1 MEFNE
6 KLAQTRRAR
15 GMSQEDLAATIQVSR
30 QAVSKWET
38 GDALP
43 DLNKLLLLADAL
55 EISLDELCGRQ
66 APAPSEAP
74 SAPQAAPAPRRH
86 WCFWTA
92 LCALLAVGLLAGG
105 LWAWS
110 RRNIVPSESAP
121 AASSLPDTF
130 TVSGASFYGHDSYLS
145 YQFVPSVSDP
155 SYTYQI
161 SFADSDGAVKAF
173 PVECEG
179 GVCAGEAAGLTNGS
193 SYLVTVS
200 ISDGAASINLPIAR
214 SLSFS
219 DHGASW
225 TPLD

>member
-1 MEFNE
+1 MEFKE
-6 KLAQTRRAR
+6 KLAQIRRTQ
-15 GMSQEDLAATIQVSR
+15 GMSQEDLAAKIQVSR

-66 APAPSEAP
+66 VPAPSEAP
-74 SAPQAAPAPRRH
+74 SAQAAPVPRRRP
-86 WCFWTA
+86 WTA
-92 LCALLAVGLLAGG
+92 LCALLAVCLLAAG
-105 LWAWS
+105 LWGWS
-110 RRNIVPSESAP
+110 RRNIVPAESAP

-130 TVSGASFYGHDSYLS
+130 TVSGASFYGHDSCLG

-161 SFADSDGAVKAF
+161 SFVDSDGAVKAF

-219 DHGASW
+219 NHGASW

>member
-66 APAPSEAP
+66 APAPPEAP
-74 SAPQAAPAPRRH
+74 SAPQAAPAPRRRR
-86 WCFWTA
+86 CLWTA
-92 LCALLAVGLLAGG
+92 LCALLAVCLLGGG
-105 LWAWS
+105 LWVWS

-121 AASSLPDTF
+121 AASSLPDAF
-130 TVSGASFYGHDSYLS
+130 TVSEASFYGHDSYLG

-161 SFADSDGAVKAF
+161 SFVDSDGAVKAF

>member
-1 MEFNE
+1 MEFKE
-6 KLAQTRRAR
+6 KLAQIRRTR
-15 GMSQEDLAATIQVSR
+15 GMSQEDLAAKVQVSR

-66 APAPSEAP
+66 TPASPEAP
-74 SAPQAAPAPRRH
+74 SGQAAPAPRRH
-86 WCFWTA
+86 LWTA
-92 LCALLAVGLLAGG
+92 LCALLAVCLLAGG
-105 LWAWS
+105 LWGWS

-130 TVSGASFYGHDSYLS
+130 TVSGASFYGHDSYLG

-161 SFADSDGAVKAF
+161 SFVDSDGTVKVF